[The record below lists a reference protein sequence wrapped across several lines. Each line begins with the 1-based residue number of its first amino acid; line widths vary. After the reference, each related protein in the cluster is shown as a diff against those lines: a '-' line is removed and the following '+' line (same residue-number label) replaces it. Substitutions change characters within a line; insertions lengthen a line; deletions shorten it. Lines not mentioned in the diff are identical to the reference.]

1 MRFFFSVR
9 SDLQLWGREGGGG
22 VILFSLLLL
31 RSIQAC
37 YAVPSFGGEWKNN
50 AFWQSIKKGG
60 RGGIKS
66 VLPFPP
72 HTPHKERQ
80 YSPPSA
86 EDPLSQGFTPVSKV
100 WREAKSLVADAFWG
114 HLAFPHLFLFII
126 GGSIQVS
133 HFAAVYFPW
142 KCLSSSK
149 RIMESW
155 DPSSLLLYS
164 SFCSLYLGGGGGGG
178 VGANEV
184 ALSDLSKDSEGVNA
198 WIALLFPVVAGDCGS
213 MQKFFPPPP
222 PPFLFPSPFLGII
235 TAIIQN
241 GTKGEN
247 YQNHPKPTLIW
258 HFYPLKSL

>member
-1 MRFFFSVR
+1 M
-9 SDLQLWGREGGGG
+9 
-22 VILFSLLLL
+22 
-31 RSIQAC
+31 
-37 YAVPSFGGEWKNN
+37 
-50 AFWQSIKKGG
+50 
-60 RGGIKS
+60 
-66 VLPFPP
+66 
-72 HTPHKERQ
+72 
-80 YSPPSA
+80 
-86 EDPLSQGFTPVSKV
+86 

-126 GGSIQVS
+126 VGAIQVS

-164 SFCSLYLGGGGGGG
+164 SFCSLYLGGGGGG
-178 VGANEV
+178 GANEV

-235 TAIIQN
+235 TAIIHN
-241 GTKGEN
+241 GTRSEN
-247 YQNHPKPTLIW
+247 HRIHLLKHTRLSHFSTISISKNKLHHFWMYGCRNLYHFCCVYILRELSWSGGSWKKKKKRGRWIKP
-258 HFYPLKSL
+258 S